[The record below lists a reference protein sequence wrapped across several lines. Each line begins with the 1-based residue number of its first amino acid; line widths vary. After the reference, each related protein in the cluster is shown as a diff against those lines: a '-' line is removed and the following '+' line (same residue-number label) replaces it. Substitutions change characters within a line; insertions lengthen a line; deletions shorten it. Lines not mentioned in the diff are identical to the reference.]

1 MTAGRLQSYVLA
13 ADCDRDVVHLA
24 DIGTGTVLL
33 GAVSV
38 AAGKEA
44 AAAMVRVLL
53 NVGGGRWVSGGMEVD
68 GSVRKCTGVYGSLR
82 ECMGVYGSV
91 WECMGVYGSVW
102 ECMGVYGEYFGD
114 GIFF

>member
-82 ECMGVYGSV
+82 ECMGV